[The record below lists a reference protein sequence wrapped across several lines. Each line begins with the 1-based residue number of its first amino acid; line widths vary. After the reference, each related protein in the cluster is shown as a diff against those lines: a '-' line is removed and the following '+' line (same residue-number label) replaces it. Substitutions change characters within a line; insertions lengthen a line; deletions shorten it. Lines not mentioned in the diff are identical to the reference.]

1 MLRHFS
7 AVRFFPHFALA
18 PLKSEKYA
26 AGLFFDSRREL
37 LEVGVAYAGITLA
50 LWTSGAAQKFFIV
63 IALLWIV
70 ICVCAAG
77 TWRNLRDCGL
87 SLSGLRESAWVVFVA
102 LIVAAG
108 LVVIASR
115 LHTLHVNVRGRPPA
129 ISITAYALWALLQE
143 FILVN
148 VFLSR
153 LLRILQS
160 RTAAV
165 IAAAVLFA
173 AAHIPNPLLMAITLL
188 WGAVACMFFL
198 RYRNL
203 YTLAL
208 AHAIVGLDTGDYNS

>member
-1 MLRHFS
+1 M
-7 AVRFFPHFALA
+7 
-18 PLKSEKYA
+18 
-26 AGLFFDSRREL
+26 
-37 LEVGVAYAGITLA
+37 LA
-50 LWTSGAAQKFFIV
+50 LWTSGETQKLFIV
-63 IALLWIV
+63 IALLLVV
-70 ICVCAAG
+70 ICAAG
-77 TWRNLRDCGL
+77 TWRNLREFGL
-87 SLSGLRESAWVVFVA
+87 SVSELRESAWVVFVA

-129 ISITAYALWALLQE
+129 MSITAYALWALLQE

-165 IAAAVLFA
+165 IVVAVLFA
-173 AAHIPNPLLMAITLL
+173 AAHIPNPLLMAITLP
-188 WGAVACMFFL
+188 WGAVACMLFL

-208 AHAIVGLDTGDYNS
+208 AHAIVGLTLAITIPDAMQHQMRVGIGYLHWHAPVSSALSKPQ